1 MHAAN
6 QTLKPL
12 ERSGA
17 SIVGSFID
25 AGHWD
30 HFLSTITSW
39 AQAGQSRVVCVC
51 NVHSVVTAKGDPALR
66 AAIDEADMATPDGM
80 PLAWVL
86 RQRGFPGQ
94 RRVNGPDLMWRVLS
108 LAQMQGVRVF
118 FYGSTEGTLQRLCSS
133 VGEAFPNLQIAGSYS
148 PPFRALTQDEQNED
162 AERINSS
169 GAQVVFVGLG
179 CPKQEIWMH
188 RNKGRIHAVMLGVG
202 AAFDFHA
209 GSLKR
214 APVWLQNSGLEW
226 LYRLIQEPRRLF
238 FRYVTTNSIFAWKLL
253 VEELCR
259 KSKFNNLF

>member
-25 AGHWD
+25 AGHWEQ
-30 HFLSTITSW
+30 FLSTIISW
-39 AQAGQSRVVCVC
+39 SQAGQSRVVCVC
-51 NVHSVVTAKGDPALR
+51 NVHSVVTAKSDPALR

-86 RQRGFPGQ
+86 RQRGFPEQ
-94 RRVNGPDLMWRVLS
+94 KRVNGPDLMWRILP
-108 LAQMQGVRVF
+108 LAETQGIRVF

-133 VGEAFPNLQIAGSYS
+133 VGGAFPNLPIAGSYS
-148 PPFRALTQDEQNED
+148 PPFRVLTEDEQNEEV
-162 AERINSS
+162 ERINSS

-188 RNKGRIHAVMLGVG
+188 RNKGQIKAVMLGVG

-209 GSLKR
+209 GTLKR
-214 APVWLQNSGLEW
+214 APLWIQNSGLEW
-226 LYRLIQEPRRLF
+226 LFRLLQEPRRLF
-238 FRYVTTNSIFAWKLL
+238 FRYITTNSVFIWTI
-253 VEELCR
+253 LC
-259 KSKFNNLF
+259 KKFFQSSKRI